1 MNTRFCTVVTVVVL
15 LCLSTGCSG
24 MKNFIFGRGARCG
37 LCTKIGSCLPA
48 PSFGN
53 VMQAPAAAPACQAPA
68 YAPAPS
74 YAPAP
79 AYSAAPSCGCNDY
92 AGISTGQES
101 YASGM
106 CGTCGDS
113 YMGGGSYA
121 PQIVDGA
128 NYGMNPY
135 GVGNVDP
142 YLNGTSGNTLVPG
155 QQINGETVV
164 GVGPVQSAPN
174 YPSGTSYPAAPS
186 YNGTPTYNGNTG
198 QSDNFQSRKFDTD
211 GNKILWEEPLAPG
224 TKAL

>member
-1 MNTRFCTVVTVVVL
+1 
-15 LCLSTGCSG
+15 
-24 MKNFIFGRGARCG
+24 
-37 LCTKIGSCLPA
+37 
-48 PSFGN
+48 
-53 VMQAPAAAPACQAPA
+53 
-68 YAPAPS
+68 
-74 YAPAP
+74 
-79 AYSAAPSCGCNDY
+79 
-92 AGISTGQES
+92 
-101 YASGM
+101 
-106 CGTCGDS
+106 
-113 YMGGGSYA
+113 MGGGSYA